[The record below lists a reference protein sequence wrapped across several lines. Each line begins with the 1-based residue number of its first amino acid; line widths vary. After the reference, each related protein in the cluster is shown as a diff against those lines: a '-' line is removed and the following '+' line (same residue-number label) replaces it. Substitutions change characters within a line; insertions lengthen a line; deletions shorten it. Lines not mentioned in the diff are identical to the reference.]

1 MDKIQKKRWKNI
13 WKKRKKWITGV
24 VISLIC
30 FSLLLIALPL
40 YLENAPMIYVF
51 FLVLIISVFI
61 ALAALFGINLIIGD
75 FKLERRVR
83 RETMRAQP
91 KKVDLAEG
99 FKNWEPV
106 GNAAALSSNLGH
118 STVTSS
124 GFGKAGAMEERRR
137 QRAKALEYEKRRAA
151 QAIKKREDVQ
161 EHHLKKEIT
170 VLSKKV
176 PKRRKGVEEVLST
189 YINSTG
195 MRFKPIP
202 RGDFIM
208 GDERWPESS
217 PLRKVTIG
225 EPFYMTNHPVTQ
237 EEWEKVMGTNPSHI
251 RGRDLPV
258 VNVSYDDC
266 LEFIEKLNKLEGTNT
281 YQLPTE
287 AQWEYAARAGSTG
300 RFCFGDDIKKLR
312 SYGWVRKKGDKG
324 DIHPVG
330 LKEENQWGLLDV
342 HGNVW
347 EWCHDNWHD
356 NYYGAPNTDR
366 PWIARGSSEHILR
379 GGSYKSK
386 HCECAYRKKSEG
398 DRRSTSI
405 GFRVAMVFD
414 PLALLAQG
422 SFSM

>member
-13 WKKRKKWITGV
+13 WTKRKKWITGV
-24 VISLIC
+24 IISLIC
-30 FSLLLIALPL
+30 FSLLLMALPL
-40 YLENAPMIYVF
+40 YLENAPLIYVF

-61 ALAALFGINLIIGD
+61 ALAAIFGISLIIGD

-83 RETMRAQP
+83 RETGRAPP
-91 KKVDLAEG
+91 KKVDIAEA

-106 GNAAALSSNLGH
+106 GSTSSLSNNLGH
-118 STVTSS
+118 SAVAGS
-124 GFGKAGAMEERRR
+124 GFGKAGAMEERKR
-137 QRAKALEYEKRRAA
+137 QRAKALQYERKRSAKAIKRRESV
-151 QAIKKREDVQ
+151 K
-161 EHHLKKEIT
+161 EHHLKKEIKE
-170 VLSKKV
+170 LSKKI

-189 YINSTG
+189 HINSIG

-202 RGDFIM
+202 RGGFVM
-208 GDERWPESS
+208 GDVRWPESS
-217 PLRKVTIG
+217 PPHPVKIF
-225 EPFYMTNHPVTQ
+225 EPYYISNHPVTQ
-237 EEWEKVMGTNPSHI
+237 EVWEKVMGANPSHMG
-251 RGRDLPV
+251 GRDSPV
-258 VNVSYDDC
+258 VNVSYNDC
-266 LEFIEKLNKLEGTNT
+266 QDFIDKLNELEGTNT

-300 RFCFGDDIKKLR
+300 RFCFGDDINKLR
-312 SYGWVRKKGDKG
+312 SYAWVRKKGG
-324 DIHPVG
+324 EGEIHPVG
-330 LKEENQWGLLDV
+330 LKEENQWGLQDV

-366 PWIARGSSEHILR
+366 PWVARGSSEHILR

-386 HCECAYRKKSEG
+386 HCECAYRKKREADHS
-398 DRRSTSI
+398 STSI